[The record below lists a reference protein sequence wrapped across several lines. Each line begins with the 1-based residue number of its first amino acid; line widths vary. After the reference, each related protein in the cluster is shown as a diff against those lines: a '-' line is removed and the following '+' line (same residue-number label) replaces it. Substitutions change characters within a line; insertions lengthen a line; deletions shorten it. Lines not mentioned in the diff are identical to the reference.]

1 MSVFFRNGVG
11 YTVLALFLMLSG
23 PVVARGDDQPDKGV
37 TTLFLPAGDLF
48 RPLLAD
54 PKEPHFYL
62 TYRYYI
68 ERTQSYNASAG
79 GFGEIFGLTRHTDP
93 SDGSAWQANF
103 SGGVHAL
110 FNLDMRSRAIVNAD
124 YTIGF
129 PVSYR
134 SGPVSARIFLYHQ
147 SSHLGDEYMVLT
159 GAKRI
164 EFAYE
169 ALNVIGSREWQEW
182 RIYGGGEYLLHRVP
196 HDYRRMGLQGGV
208 EYYGSVRFPGWGR
221 PVGGIDLKSEEE
233 HHWAV
238 NASLKAGFQF
248 DGSEPNGRYVRVF
261 LEGYKG
267 YSQHGQFYPNRI
279 SYAGLGV
286 ALGFD

>member
-1 MSVFFRNGVG
+1 MNVSSRNGIGSV
-11 YTVLALFLMLSG
+11 VLALCLVLSG
-23 PVVARGDDQPDKGV
+23 HAKVLADVLPDKGA
-37 TTLFLPAGDLF
+37 TTVFLPAGDLF
-48 RPLLAD
+48 HPLLAD

-62 TYRYYI
+62 SYRYYI

-79 GFGEIFGLTRHTDP
+79 GFGEIFGLTRTTDT

-103 SGGVHAL
+103 SGAVHAL
-110 FNLDMRSRAIVNAD
+110 FNLDMHSRAIVNAD

-134 SGPVSARIFLYHQ
+134 NGPDSARIFLYHQ

-169 ALNVIGSREWQEW
+169 ALNVIGSHEWQEW

-196 HDYRRMGLQGGV
+196 QAYHPMGLQAGV
-208 EYYGSVRFPGWGR
+208 EYYGARVPGWGR
-221 PVGGIDLKSEEE
+221 PVGGLDLKSEEE
-233 HHWAV
+233 HHWAL

-248 DGSEPNGRYVRVF
+248 DSSEPNGRYMRVL
-261 LEGYKG
+261 LEAYNGF
-267 YSQHGQFYPNRI
+267 SQHGQFFPNRI
-279 SYAGLGV
+279 SYGGFGV